1 MISLND
7 HEIIDVLDYRFY
19 ETNEQL
25 QIKLADSKGQTRVIS
40 MSKRQYQAIGLQFN
54 TYLMDKQ
61 RSCCCKCIFC
71 FIDQMPKGM
80 RESLYFKDDDSRL
93 SFLFGNYVTL
103 TNLKENDIQRI
114 IDMKISPINI
124 SVHTTN
130 PELRVKMMGNRFAG
144 KTLEILPRFAEAG
157 IQMNTQLVLCPGIN
171 DGAELERSLTDLGK
185 LAPAMQSISL
195 VPVGITKFR
204 QKLFELRPY
213 TKEEAADTIDL
224 IDSFGDRFERKLG
237 NRMAYAADEF
247 YIKAERPIPPPEFY
261 GDFSQLE
268 SGVGSIACL
277 KEEFLFALKKRL
289 HGNDTVQI
297 PKRNITIAT
306 GVAAQ
311 PFIDGLLDEVRIK
324 CNNLTCRVIPIV
336 NHFFGENIT
345 VAGLIT
351 GKDMISQLK
360 GKQLGEVLLI
370 PAVMLRHNTNIL
382 LDDITLDDIS
392 RELQITIKTVMNDG
406 EQLLNAVLGE

>member
-19 ETNEQL
+19 ETNAQL

-360 GKQLGEVLLI
+360 GKQLGDVLLI

>member
-1 MISLND
+1 LISLND

-19 ETNEQL
+19 ETNAQL

-360 GKQLGEVLLI
+360 GKQLGDVLLI